1 MRWMRAVGMCGA
13 AAFLA
18 SCEVARPQPRLAD
31 GLEPGDSAWEAMAP
45 NAFAGP
51 EAVDTTPATAPA
63 PGGPVEASAVHGR
76 WRGAHDEVELFPS
89 GRLLLH
95 QGAYRV
101 AGTYEMLEP
110 GRMLIIYQNALAAV
124 PPGDY
129 RVAVR
134 GDSLSFC
141 ETDLPSRCVRY
152 ARGGASASGR
162 AARVADDGTAPR
174 LAAPLRPEQYPP
186 EARAVEATGLLK
198 QAYVLQQTYR
208 AQHDRYAEGFEQLR
222 EVGWEPVPMRHFHPL
237 EMVRS
242 GERLCI
248 VARPR
253 AADLWPVR
261 IDGQGKI
268 ERGDC

>member
-13 AAFLA
+13 AALLA
-18 SCEVARPQPRLAD
+18 SCEVARPEPRLGD
-31 GLEPGDSAWEAMAP
+31 GLQPGDSTREANASK
-45 NAFAGP
+45 AFAGP
-51 EAVDTTPATAPA
+51 DAVDSARVAAPSAGADA
-63 PGGPVEASAVHGR
+63 PAVHGR
-76 WRGAHDEVELFPS
+76 WRGANDEVELFAG

-129 RVAVR
+129 RVAVK

-152 ARGGASASGR
+152 ARIAPGSSR
-162 AARVADDGTAPR
+162 TARGPVPDDGTPPR
-174 LAAPLRPEQYPP
+174 LAAAVRPDQYPP
-186 EARAVEATGLLK
+186 ETRAVEATGPLK
-198 QAYVLQQTYR
+198 QAYVLQETYR
-208 AQHDRYAEGFEQLR
+208 AQYGRYAEGFEQLR

-237 EMVRS
+237 QMVRS

-253 AADLWPVR
+253 AADLWVVHIDEQGR
-261 IDGQGKI
+261 IT
-268 ERGDC
+268 RGEC

>member
-1 MRWMRAVGMCGA
+1 MRWMRAVGVCGA
-13 AAFLA
+13 AALLA

-31 GLEPGDSAWEAMAP
+31 GLEPGDSAPEAVEP

-51 EAVDTTPATAPA
+51 EAVDTTLGTPPA
-63 PGGPVEASAVHGR
+63 GVPVQASAVHGR

-129 RVAVR
+129 RVAVK

-152 ARGGASASGR
+152 ARGRASAADG

-174 LAAPLRPEQYPP
+174 LAAPLRPEQYPR
-186 EARAVEATGLLK
+186 EARSVEAIGLLK
-198 QAYVLQQTYR
+198 QAYTLQETYR
-208 AQHDRYAEGFEQLR
+208 AMHGRYAEGFEQLR
-222 EVGWEPVPMRHFHPL
+222 EVGWEPIPMRHFHPL

-253 AADLWPVR
+253 AADLWPVHVDER
-261 IDGQGKI
+261 GKI
-268 ERGDC
+268 TRGEC